1 MEVLNELRS
10 KSKLEQVG
18 SYVNEVPDHHLKQ
31 SHEVNMLPNVRQLP
45 ATNNVLSRSLIV
57 LL

>member
-45 ATNNVLSRSLIV
+45 ATMSCRDH
-57 LL
+57 